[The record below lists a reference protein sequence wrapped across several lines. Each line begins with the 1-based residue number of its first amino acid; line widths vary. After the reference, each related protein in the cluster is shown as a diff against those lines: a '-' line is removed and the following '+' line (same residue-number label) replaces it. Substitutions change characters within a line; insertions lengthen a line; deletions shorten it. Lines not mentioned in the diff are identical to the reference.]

1 MISLVIC
8 LLIYLR
14 GLSTYSNFY
23 DKIVEKI
30 SKEISVNFIKASLV
44 KVSLPSTI
52 RLYCYI
58 TDSLPNKLIDE
69 R

>member
-23 DKIVEKI
+23 DKIIEKI

-44 KVSLPSTI
+44 KVSLPSI

-58 TDSLPNKLIDE
+58 TDSLPNKLTDE